1 MEPSRLVHSSRLRL
15 TSVAVMVVAVGFFSL
30 ASFARGNPTADF
42 WLVTPEEAALANAE
56 SPPGLRKR
64 GIDLRGGPIIELL
77 KPSQGQS
84 ARAPVEIDVKFRA
97 RTSPIDET
105 SIEITL
111 LKIINVDLT
120 DRLRPYMTASGIYI
134 PNANLPSG
142 RHAVRIKLADREGN
156 ASSTQMTLQIE

>member
-1 MEPSRLVHSSRLRL
+1 MKASRIAPRYGIRLMSL
-15 TSVAVMVVAVGFFSL
+15 AVMAGVLGILSF

-56 SPPGLRKR
+56 SQPTLRKR
-64 GIDLRGGPIIELL
+64 GIDPRSGPVIELL
-77 KPSQGQS
+77 KPSAGQAS
-84 ARAPVEIDVKFRA
+84 HAPVEIDVKFRPSA
-97 RTSPIDET
+97 APIDEST
-105 SIEITL
+105 IQVTL

>member
-1 MEPSRLVHSSRLRL
+1 MRFAL
-15 TSVAVMVVAVGFFSL
+15 TVVILGFLSPAF
-30 ASFARGNPTADF
+30 ASENQAADF
-42 WLVTPEEAALANAE
+42 WLVTPEEAALASAE
-56 SPPGLRKR
+56 SSPGLRKR
-64 GIDLRGGPIIELL
+64 GIDPRSGPVIELL
-77 KPSQGQS
+77 KPSSGQTS
-84 ARAPVEIDVKFRA
+84 RTPIEIDVKFHA

-105 SIEITL
+105 TIQVTL

-120 DRLRPYMTASGIYI
+120 DRLRPYMTASGIHI